1 MVSGNLKVF
10 RQKEDGSWKKIR
22 GAEMQ
27 NNFQININSITILN
41 EYLKDIV
48 Q

>member
-1 MVSGNLKVF
+1 MIPGNIRVF
-10 RQKEDGSWKKIR
+10 GQKKDGSWKKIR

-41 EYLKDIV
+41 ENLKDIV